1 MQGRIIKGIAGFY
14 YVDTVESGVY
24 ECRARGIFRK
34 EGKKPLVGD
43 YVRISVLDTEER
55 EGSLDEILP
64 RKNELMRPAVANID
78 QALIFFAMSHP
89 KPNYLLL
96 DRFLLSVAREGIPA
110 ILCFN
115 KSDLAAEE
123 EIGIVRDIYR
133 GCGASLHFVSV
144 RTGEGI
150 NGLREELKG
159 RVTALGG
166 PSGAGKSSFTN
177 ALQSGIRMETGEIS
191 KKLARGKNTTR
202 HSELIPVEDNTYILD
217 TPGFTALDTAP
228 LAKEELDGYYPELTP
243 YRKECY
249 FSPCSHVHEPGCR
262 VREAVE
268 EGMIHTL
275 RYEGYCR
282 IYEEL
287 QEAEKRQYR

>member
-43 YVRISVLDTEER
+43 YVRITVLDETKR
-55 EGSLDEILP
+55 EGSLEEIFP

-96 DRFLLSVAREGIPA
+96 DRFLLSVAREDIPA

-115 KSDLAAEE
+115 KTDLVTEE
-123 EIGIVRDIYR
+123 EIRGVKDLYG

-144 RTGEGI
+144 RTGRGI
-150 NGLREELKG
+150 EALHESLKG

-166 PSGAGKSSFTN
+166 PSGAGKSSLTN
-177 ALQSGIRMETGEIS
+177 ILQSGVRMETGEIS
-191 KKLARGKNTTR
+191 RKLARGKNTTR
-202 HSELIPVEDNTYILD
+202 HSELIPAGDHTYILD

-228 LAKEELDGYYPELTP
+228 LEKEELDGYYPEFALL
-243 YRKECY
+243 RDECY

-262 VREAVE
+262 VREAVS
-268 EGMIHTL
+268 EGKIHPL

-282 IYEEL
+282 IYKEL
-287 QEAEKRQYR
+287 LEAEKRQYR